1 MELFSSCCGEIN
13 IHIDLRR
20 LSQGISVKVS
30 QATCTVCCG
39 TKDKNGD
46 NEGEMSFI
54 SSWFGVH
61 RAILHSCGDISVHLV
76 LWQCSWGL
84 SGVPSRKSMF
94 LTCLIGNTG
103 LLWTQCKGIEPHLQG
118 WGMSHGISR
127 VAARTCYIF
136 PSYSGDVHSKLH
148 FVQQSQDACLVTT
161 DTTRT

>member
-76 LWQCSWGL
+76 LWQCSCGL
-84 SGVPSRKSMF
+84 SGVPSSKSR
-94 LTCLIGNTG
+94 LLKCLIGNTG
-103 LLWTQCKGIEPHLQG
+103 LLCTQCSWIEPHLSARR
-118 WGMSHGISR
+118 MSHGISR
-127 VAARTCYIF
+127 VVAGTWGIF
-136 PSYSGDVHSKLH
+136 FSYSTDGHSKPH
-148 FVQQSQDACLVTT
+148 FVQWS
-161 DTTRT
+161 